1 MRLAIATPGSG
12 IAGHCSRG
20 PSGVTA
26 GEFDANVIPFDRI
39 PRQAATRS

>member
-1 MRLAIATPGSG
+1 MRLAIATTDSG
-12 IAGHCSRG
+12 IVGHCSRG

-26 GEFDANVIPFDRI
+26 GEFDANVIRFDRI